1 MKPKKSLLIILIA
14 FTSIFL
20 SFSQK
25 GSWTIGLSSGIRGEV
40 FQNSNTNLIVKHG
53 TQISTPPMDFTFSYA
68 ASNNIL
74 LGSGLSFIQAKTNF
88 KTYCF
93 NYLQMF
99 SSEQYPLYSS
109 LQVPISIQL
118 QVPISLN
125 KFNVFTKMGF
135 VFQFPLQ
142 QSNVQNITPDV
153 PYFEMESQAGEP
165 TMLGFGY
172 SIQCTSPQHAVNV
185 LFTSTLGLLYKF
197 DNGLGLSLFGDYYL
211 GMREMAR
218 VEISYERFMDGISY
232 NTLDGTDT
240 DVGEGVEKLIYR
252 GDYWNVGLGISY
264 TFQKKS
270 QQ

>member
-1 MKPKKSLLIILIA
+1 MKTKKSLLFILIV

-53 TQISTPPMDFTFSYA
+53 TQISTPPTDFTFSYA

-74 LGSGLSFIQAKTNF
+74 LGSGLSFIQTKTNF

-93 NYLQMF
+93 NYFQMF

-135 VFQFPLQ
+135 VFQNAQMLKNLSIFD
-142 QSNVQNITPDV
+142 NITLPGLV
-153 PYFEMESQAGEP
+153 AKKESAEENKEEV
-165 TMLGFGY
+165 
-172 SIQCTSPQHAVNV
+172 A
-185 LFTSTLGLLYKF
+185 
-197 DNGLGLSLFGDYYL
+197 
-211 GMREMAR
+211 E
-218 VEISYERFMDGISY
+218 
-232 NTLDGTDT
+232 
-240 DVGEGVEKLIYR
+240 
-252 GDYWNVGLGISY
+252 
-264 TFQKKS
+264 
-270 QQ
+270 